1 MKVFIVVY
9 QWLVGGTFFLFF
21 LLSSFLLTF
30 IFPLKVMDSYVKWM
44 LRMTIKL
51 LFIKVVIEGLQD
63 LEDGKSYLFLPNHVS
78 FLDIPLFG
86 GFIPRYLRGVE
97 DSRQHKWP
105 VYGWAMKRLGNIT
118 IDRSSPRS
126 SLKSL
131 ARAGDYIH
139 NGCSVILFA
148 EGGRTSNGVL
158 RPFKK
163 LPFHM
168 AKQAKVEIVPIAM
181 KGMFEINKKKSLW
194 VNPGKIHLKFGK
206 PISLD
211 VIEALDPNALKDHV
225 REKLVGMISE
235 LEDRTIK
242 EM

>member
-1 MKVFIVVY
+1 MKFFIVIY
-9 QWLVGGTFFLFF
+9 QWLVGGVFFLFF

-30 IFPLKVMDSYVKWM
+30 ILPLKVMDGYVKWM
-44 LRMTIKL
+44 LRMTMKL
-51 LFIKVVIEGLQD
+51 LFIKVEIDGLEH

-97 DSRQHKWP
+97 DSRQHQWP

-131 ARAGDYIH
+131 AKAGDYIH
-139 NGCSVILFA
+139 AGCSVILFP
-148 EGGRTSNGVL
+148 EGGRTSDGEL

-181 KGMFEINKKKSLW
+181 KGMFEINKKKSLSL
-194 VNPGKIHLKFGK
+194 NPGTIKLKFGQ
-206 PISLD
+206 PIGLD
-211 VIEALDPNALKDHV
+211 IIEALDTNSLKETV
-225 REKLVGMISE
+225 RQEIIRL
-235 LEDRTIK
+235 LAD
-242 EM
+242 

>member
-1 MKVFIVVY
+1 MKFFISIY

-30 IFPLKVMDSYVKWM
+30 VLPLKVMDGYVKWM

-51 LFIKVVIEGLQD
+51 LIIKVEINGLQH
-63 LEDGKSYLFLPNHVS
+63 LESGKSYLFLPNHVS

-97 DSRQHKWP
+97 DARQHKWP

-131 ARAGDYIH
+131 SKAGEYIH
-139 NGCSVILFA
+139 DGCSVILFP
-148 EGGRTSNGVL
+148 EGGRTSDGVL

-163 LPFHM
+163 LPF
-168 AKQAKVEIVPIAM
+168 IWP
-181 KGMFEINKKKSLW
+181 NK
-194 VNPGKIHLKFGK
+194 LK
-206 PISLD
+206 
-211 VIEALDPNALKDHV
+211 LKLFQS
-225 REKLVGMISE
+225 R
-235 LEDRTIK
+235 
-242 EM
+242 